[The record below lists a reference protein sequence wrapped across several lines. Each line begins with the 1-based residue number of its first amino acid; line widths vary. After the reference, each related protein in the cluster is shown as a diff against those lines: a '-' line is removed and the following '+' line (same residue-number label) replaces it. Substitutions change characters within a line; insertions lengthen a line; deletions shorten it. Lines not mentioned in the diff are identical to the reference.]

1 MTRHRSS
8 KLRLALPATATA
20 LLLTALAA
28 APAAGQDREL
38 YVGFHFGVTAIDVDR
53 SEAFDQVLDGD
64 ENSQTYEVGFKF
76 SRYFA
81 VEAAY
86 HDFSDVDGAI
96 RPCAEGVNCAD
107 IPIQGKISAVSVAV
121 IPQVAITGRVAVFA
135 KVGLVSW
142 DANVEDAADDL
153 DIVLED
159 TDDEDLI
166 YGVGVEFQLLGR
178 LKLVG
183 RWESIAG
190 DIETL
195 SVGARFGF

>member
-1 MTRHRSS
+1 MTRRRTWTLRS
-8 KLRLALPATATA
+8 LPAAAPVA
-20 LLLTALAA
+20 LLLAAFAAPPAA
-28 APAAGQDREL
+28 AEREL

-96 RPCAEGVNCAD
+96 RPCAEGVTCED
-107 IPIQGKISAVSVAV
+107 IPIQGKISAVSVAIV
-121 IPQVAITGRVAVFA
+121 PQFAITGRIAVFA